1 MTAVRGR
8 IVKLWLKVQ
17 EPRFLSV
24 CYCGAYLMMAIAGTA
39 VFLDPPR
46 TMENG
51 LGTALVY
58 VWAGL
63 LIFGGVLGSLTTLP
77 GIWWLERPATIA
89 CMFAIAIYG
98 AAILG
103 LPLTQPSARI
113 VSVCF
118 IAFALL
124 TFAVRL
130 VKIKHF
136 AYDPEK

>member
-1 MTAVRGR
+1 MKIKTT
-8 IVKLWLKVQ
+8 LLTMWLMIQ
-17 EPRFLSV
+17 EPRFFSI

-39 VFLDPPR
+39 VLLDPPR
-46 TMENG
+46 TMEHG
-51 LGTALVY
+51 LGEILVH

-89 CMFAIAIYG
+89 CMFAITIYG
-98 AAILG
+98 AAVLA

-113 VSVCF
+113 VSMCF